1 MDNAFIAPG
10 EAALIKL
17 RSREPFA
24 AILAYDEAARQTA
37 LATALEGLERGGAYV
52 VRIANPLRTP
62 LTIERILIQLAGF
75 RSEPL
80 ETEDTDRLMRALI
93 ARLHTGRERL
103 VLSVEQADTLHPLAL
118 ILLDQIARPLAPGG
132 PAPQVLLVGTPA
144 FARILGHPLLARMR
158 SVLGM
163 GTPDASPPPEVNPA
177 SHMAAM
183 APGPVPVP
191 TPPKT
196 GLQGAGLPGAGLPGS
211 GLPGSLPPES
221 VLPAQAA
228 LEPPEPLEPP
238 APPEPVVAV
247 TPVRLR
253 AVAGPD
259 VATRPPLTAHEA
271 RLAPTR
277 PRWGLVL
284 AGIVLVLAALIA
296 GLYAALRFHVLPPGL
311 EAAIAS
317 VFDSVLAWVL
327 AGVLALRTRLLSSA
341 GML

>member
-75 RSEPL
+75 RSEPI

-132 PAPQVLLVGTPA
+132 AAPQVLLVGTPA

-163 GTPDASPPPEVNPA
+163 GTPDATPPPEVNPA

-191 TPPKT
+191 TPPGT
-196 GLQGAGLPGAGLPGS
+196 GLPASVLQGALP
-211 GLPGSLPPES
+211 
-221 VLPAQAA
+221 PAQAA

-238 APPEPVVAV
+238 APREPVVAV

-271 RLAPTR
+271 RLATTR

-284 AGIVLVLAALIA
+284 AGIVLALAASIA

-311 EAAIAS
+311 EATIAP
-317 VFDSVLAWVL
+317 VIDSVLAWVL